1 MALARMRSIYEAL
14 DLIREADKDTAIT
27 YNTIKNLCLDGKIRY
42 FKSGNKIILNFDDL
56 ADLIGESQNKQNP
69 QD

>member
-27 YNTIKNLCLDGKIRY
+27 YNTIKTLCLDGKIRY
-42 FKSGNKIILNFDDL
+42 LKSGRKIILNFDDL
-56 ADLIGESQNKQNP
+56 AALIGEPQNKKNP